1 VYFVAVY
8 GCCVEDKH
16 YGCIL
21 FLCCLYFEGIFVFVY
36 LFIDTRW
43 IPDTRLKPSGYGY
56 DFLPVGT
63 GMCTKFYP

>member
-1 VYFVAVY
+1 MVAVLKTSIMVVFCFFVAF
-8 GCCVEDKH
+8 
-16 YGCIL
+16 IL
-21 FLCCLYFEGIFVFVY
+21 REIFVFVY

-43 IPDTRLKPSGYGY
+43 VPDTRLKPGGYGY